1 MAATWIFAGMFGL
14 ALPRTLQRNATD
26 LRDLVGGGQI
36 AVKGGLSADDKLL
49 RSKYFS
55 DSRRDVALCDCL
67 VTCIEVLGKSN
78 DSCLDVDAS
87 VSANQEALT
96 SGCDNWEVGS
106 SSGLAVS
113 LPTAVAETN
122 S

>member
-1 MAATWIFAGMFGL
+1 MCL
-14 ALPRTLQRNATD
+14 
-26 LRDLVGGGQI
+26 
-36 AVKGGLSADDKLL
+36 
-49 RSKYFS
+49 KYFS